1 MRTLQKRVEKLEA
14 TKVHSD
20 PSLYFR
26 LNDWV
31 DSRLMPDTQTA
42 LEAAALDR
50 LIAAGKIRV
59 EDRSRVRWI
68 VRVFVSPSPG
78 GAKLVEGYS

>member
-1 MRTLQKRVEKLEA
+1 MRTLRMRVEKLEA

-68 VRVFVSPSPG
+68 VRVFVSP
-78 GAKLVEGYS
+78 L